1 MLQSNSMT
9 LTTYMRNICHCSINQ
24 CNCLDSL
31 PTYIEPLN
39 SIPSAYKNDHENLQH
54 LPHPPPSHHYYP
66 YDKKSYQLQLKMRQ
80 TYTTD
85 ISNNRSNGCGS
96 VSSSRSSSDSSSN
109 SSSSSSSNSSN
120 TCCIS
125 SPSNKI
131 KNIDPMDLT
140 NPINFSNEELFS
152 TTCRLFPLDKI
163 QRKDCHYE
171 TLLDHTNVHCW
182 NDYQQID
189 QICSQSSTSISISPT
204 LSSSSSS
211 SSIHSTGKINPFSLL
226 IPSSV
231 KTTSTSVLPISSFQS
246 ESNAHLLRVLNHEL
260 IPWYSD
266 HIHTINQYHSTINNH
281 NHNNS
286 DYTLPNH
293 FTETNWYPNMLTFN
307 EHLNIFECK
316 PSNLSKNDIMMM
328 NKFKTTNIISNYTTT
343 NTSSSTTTVNTTNSS
358 IMTSNDV
365 LEKYWSTEDIMYD
378 QSLEMRN
385 PQIKSIPSPC
395 SVIASS
401 SSSPIVLTSSAL
413 TTPTSTLRCTKIL
426 NQSILYNN
434 SNNNKKPISNRN
446 RKRSHTGEFKTNEF
460 NNPIIQQFVNS
471 KKSRYATDS
480 STTNHLSNIH
490 HNKHISH
497 QQFIDDN
504 LNNSSLIDDGL
515 KSAYIEHVTFN
526 KTQGQEQMLNSEI
539 NRRSNISRNDNINDT
554 TDDEYD
560 EDDDIANDGDCL
572 MTDKTNVSCNFHKI
586 LSNNSNNKPRKER
599 TAFTKHQ
606 ICELEKEFTTHSYLT
621 RLRRYEIAVALN
633 LTERQVK
640 VWFQNRRMKFKRM
653 RSNSVSKDE
662 TYSLQL
668 PYDDDL
674 CSSMQQIC

>member
-24 CNCLDSL
+24 CNCLNSL

-39 SIPSAYKNDHENLQH
+39 SIPSVYKNEHENLQH
-54 LPHPPPSHHYYP
+54 LPHHPHPHYYYP

-85 ISNNRSNGCGS
+85 ISDSCSNGCGS

-109 SSSSSSSNSSN
+109 SSSSSSNSSN

-131 KNIDPMDLT
+131 KSVGPMDLT
-140 NPINFSNEELFS
+140 NSINSSNEELFS
-152 TTCRLFPLDKI
+152 TSRLFPLDRI

-171 TLLDHTNVHCW
+171 SLSDHTNVHCW

-204 LSSSSSS
+204 LSSSSS
-211 SSIHSTGKINPFSLL
+211 IQSTGKINPFSLL

-266 HIHTINQYHSTINNH
+266 HIHTINQYNSTINNH
-281 NHNNS
+281 NNNS
-286 DYTLPNH
+286 DCTLPNH
-293 FTETNWYPNMLTFN
+293 FTEPNWYPNMLTFN

-328 NKFKTTNIISNYTTT
+328 NKLKTTNVIGNYTTT
-343 NTSSSTTTVNTTNSS
+343 NTFSSTTTVNTTNSS
-358 IMTSNDV
+358 IMTSNDG
-365 LEKYWSTEDIMYD
+365 LEKYWSTEDIMYN
-378 QSLEMRN
+378 QSLEM
-385 PQIKSIPSPC
+385 
-395 SVIASS
+395 
-401 SSSPIVLTSSAL
+401 
-413 TTPTSTLRCTKIL
+413 
-426 NQSILYNN
+426 
-434 SNNNKKPISNRN
+434 SNNPN

-460 NNPIIQQFVNS
+460 NNPITQQFVNS
-471 KKSRYATDS
+471 KKSRY
-480 STTNHLSNIH
+480 TTHTNTTSHLSNIH
-490 HNKHISH
+490 HDKHISH
-497 QQFIDDN
+497 QQFNDDN
-504 LNNSSLIDDGL
+504 LNNSSLIDDEL
-515 KSAYIEHVTFN
+515 KSAYIEHGRFN
-526 KTQGQEQMLNSEI
+526 RTQGQEQMLNSEM
-539 NRRSNISRNDNINDT
+539 NRRSNISRNDNINDI

-560 EDDDIANDGDCL
+560 EDDDIVNDDDCL

-633 LTERQVK
+633 LTERQV
-640 VWFQNRRMKFKRM
+640 
-653 RSNSVSKDE
+653 
-662 TYSLQL
+662 SLEEFL
-668 PYDDDL
+668 TH
-674 CSSMQQIC
+674 SSLTLMH

>member
-1 MLQSNSMT
+1 MT

-24 CNCLDSL
+24 CNCLNSL
-31 PTYIEPLN
+31 PTYIEPLD
-39 SIPSAYKNDHENLQH
+39 SISSAYKNDHENLQH
-54 LPHPPPSHHYYP
+54 LPHPHHHHYYP

-85 ISNNRSNGCGS
+85 ISNSRSNGCGS
-96 VSSSRSSSDSSSN
+96 VNSRSSSDSSSN

-125 SPSNKI
+125 SPLNKI

-171 TLLDHTNVHCW
+171 SLLDHTNVHCW

-211 SSIHSTGKINPFSLL
+211 SSIQSTGKINPFSLL

-281 NHNNS
+281 NNHNNS
-286 DYTLPNH
+286 DCTLPNH
-293 FTETNWYPNMLTFN
+293 FTETNWYPNILA
-307 EHLNIFECK
+307 
-316 PSNLSKNDIMMM
+316 
-328 NKFKTTNIISNYTTT
+328 
-343 NTSSSTTTVNTTNSS
+343 
-358 IMTSNDV
+358 
-365 LEKYWSTEDIMYD
+365 TE
-378 QSLEMRN
+378 SRN

-401 SSSPIVLTSSAL
+401 SSSPIVLTSSAS
-413 TTPTSTLRCTKIL
+413 TTPTSTLHCTKIL

-434 SNNNKKPISNRN
+434 SNNNKKQISNPN

-480 STTNHLSNIH
+480 STTNHLSNIY

-526 KTQGQEQMLNSEI
+526 KSQGQEQMLNSEI
-539 NRRSNISRNDNINDT
+539 NRRSNISRNNNIKDT

-633 LTERQVK
+633 LTERQV
-640 VWFQNRRMKFKRM
+640 
-653 RSNSVSKDE
+653 
-662 TYSLQL
+662 SLEEFL
-668 PYDDDL
+668 TH
-674 CSSMQQIC
+674 SSLILMH